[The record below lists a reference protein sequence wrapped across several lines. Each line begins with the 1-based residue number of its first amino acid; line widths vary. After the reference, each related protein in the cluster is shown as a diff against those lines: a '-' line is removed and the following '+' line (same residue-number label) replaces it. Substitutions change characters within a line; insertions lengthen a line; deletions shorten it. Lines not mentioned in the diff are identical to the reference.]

1 MRAEERRDWWIIFGA
16 LFVIMILA
24 IHAMERER
32 IKHMKEYHPEWYEEM
47 IEEGPEPYEEPWG
60 AY

>member
-1 MRAEERRDWWIIFGA
+1 
-16 LFVIMILA
+16 MILA

-32 IKHMKEYHPEWYEEM
+32 VKHMKEYHPEWYEEM